1 MTQEVSLGWCARL
14 TPLSRRDTVLKYQF
28 RYDSAFKN
36 NTNRELILA
45 KVELNTQAIP
55 FVLDDFNGNL
65 VSLSDFVGRKNVLV
79 VLNRGFS

>member
-1 MTQEVSLGWCARL
+1 L